1 MSNAVR
7 TVIRGGL
14 VVDRHGYRAED
25 ISIVDGVV
33 AAVSSDIE
41 PDVADIEID
50 ARGKLVMPAFVDPH
64 THLRIPGGEEAET
77 LASGTRAAAL
87 GGYAAVF
94 AMPNTEPALDNP
106 VRISQLLGAAAA
118 LPVKVLCAA
127 SITRDRAGIELAPF
141 YGLHQVGVRVVT
153 DDGSGLQDAHLMR
166 RALEYCSELGMVVA
180 QHAEVEALFRKG
192 VMNEGQ
198 LSARLGVSGIPA
210 SAEEVMVARDI
221 ELARAAGAR
230 IHFLHLSTA
239 RSADLVARAKAD
251 GVAVSAEVTPHH
263 LTMTEDLLGGY
274 DSRFKVNPPL
284 RAREDV
290 DGLWE
295 HLGLGTF
302 DVIGTD
308 HAPHPMWKKNA
319 PLDQAAFG
327 MLGLQ
332 HSIAA
337 LWSEIP
343 QVIARGRARVVI
355 PEAIRGTIGALGSHK
370 FNPEELAWLWQLLSM
385 MSWKPAELI
394 GLRSGFE
401 GELVPGRTANVVV
414 FDPFASREVMPAS
427 IVSKASNSPYLG
439 RVLRGQV
446 VDLFVEGRWL
456 VAGGSL
462 IEEGNWI

>member
-1 MSNAVR
+1 MSKAVR

-14 VVDRHGYRAED
+14 VVDRRGYRAED
-25 ISIVDGVV
+25 VSIAAGVV
-33 AAVSSDIE
+33 AAITSDFE
-41 PDVADIEID
+41 PDASDIEID
-50 ARGKLVMPAFVDPH
+50 ARHKIVMPAFVDPH
-64 THLRIPGGEEAET
+64 THLRVPGGEEAET

-94 AMPNTEPALDNP
+94 AMPNTEPALDSP
-106 VRISQLLGAAAA
+106 VRISQLLNAAAA
-118 LPVKVLCAA
+118 LPVRVLCAA
-127 SITRDRAGIELAPF
+127 SITRDRAGVELAPF
-141 YGLHQVGVRVVT
+141 YGLRQVGVRVVT

-166 RALEYCSELGMVVA
+166 RALEYCSELGIVVA

-198 LSARLGVSGIPA
+198 LSARLGVGGIPA

-239 RSADLVARAKAD
+239 RSAELVARAKAE

-284 RAREDV
+284 RARVDV

-343 QVIARGRARVVI
+343 QVVARGRVAVATPDAVR
-355 PEAIRGTIGALGSHK
+355 ATINDLGSDYLD
-370 FNPEELAWLWQLLSM
+370 PEELAWLWQILSM

-394 GLRSGFE
+394 GLGSGFV
-401 GELVPGRTANVVV
+401 GDIMPGSTANLLV
-414 FDPFASREVMPAS
+414 FDPLANREVTLGS
-427 IVSKASNSPYLG
+427 IASKARNSPYLG
-439 RVLRGQV
+439 RTLRGQV
-446 VDLFVEGRWL
+446 VDLFVEGRRL
-456 VAGGSL
+456 VADGSL